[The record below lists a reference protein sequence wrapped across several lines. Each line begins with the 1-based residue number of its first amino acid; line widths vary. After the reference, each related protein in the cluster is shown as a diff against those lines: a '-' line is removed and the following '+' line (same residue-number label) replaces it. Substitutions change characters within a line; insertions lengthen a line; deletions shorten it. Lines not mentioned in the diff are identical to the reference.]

1 MYVCNKAY
9 FSHLGEAPKSPCYT
23 DVDVIT
29 LRNTIEI
36 IRLALILSLSIR
48 LRYMVKNEYISVKC
62 EVGKSTKI
70 LVKQAQGVS
79 LIELGFTS

>member
-48 LRYMVKNEYISVKC
+48 LRYMVKNEYISVKFDMSI
-62 EVGKSTKI
+62 EHKI
-70 LVKQAQGVS
+70 RENCLRWFGHVQCRQ
-79 LIELGFTS
+79 